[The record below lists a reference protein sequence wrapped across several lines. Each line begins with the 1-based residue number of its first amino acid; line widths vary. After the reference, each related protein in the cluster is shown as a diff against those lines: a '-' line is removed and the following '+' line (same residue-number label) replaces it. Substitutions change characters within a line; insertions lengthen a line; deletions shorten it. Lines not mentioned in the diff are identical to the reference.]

1 MAKQIKRFGPIV
13 AILALIGVVVIVP
26 FAESDPPG
34 GQGDPEIAQAVR
46 GAVGFGKVDVLPAMA
61 QDNKHRQ
68 MINHARSFVADHE
81 TELAPLVENYN
92 SARDAL
98 AHAITWGEGIEDAR
112 EAEQAARSAIVQAV
126 ADKSTWLT

>member
-1 MAKQIKRFGPIV
+1 MSRLPR
-13 AILALIGVVVIVP
+13 
-26 FAESDPPG
+26 G
-34 GQGDPEIAQAVR
+34 GIEPLQTGIAQSGPDLAPAVDQQSLDVVAGEMRR
-46 GAVGFGKVDVLPAMA
+46 GAVGFGKVDVLPALA

-68 MINHARSFVADHE
+68 MIRHARSFVADHE
-81 TELAPLVENYN
+81 NELAPLVENYN